1 MLCTLRSLAASIE
14 LSRDPQGFFDRRAAA
29 QGGDFTTAVWP
40 LGEIAVVSRPNTIA
54 DLFAADADALRAGE
68 ATRRVLPLL
77 AGSILCADGEA
88 HERRHRALLP
98 AFRASR
104 VAARTERIEWLARR
118 TFDSLPRGRRVPL
131 LPPLRRLTFAVLTEA
146 VLGTTDDA
154 FTDELHHRFDRYLS
168 APPILATWS
177 AAKRPLLGGALA
189 RRQRSVDEHLREA
202 MTHSGR
208 ASGGDALS
216 LLLES
221 GTDEQEVLAE
231 VRALL
236 IVGHET
242 TAAALAWG
250 LDLLARHPHVAAR
263 LRDGDSGYVEAVVAE
278 VLRLRPP
285 VVDSVRL
292 AARDVTL
299 GGRTV
304 PRGTFLLAAPLL
316 AHRDP
321 TAYPDPWRFDPN
333 RFLDHRPPQGSYL
346 PFGGG
351 SRRCLGAPL
360 ASLQLGVVLEL
371 AARTLHLH
379 AASQSEKARLR
390 GTAIV
395 PARGAELVVESRPSL
410 NAGLV

>member
-1 MLCTLRSLAASIE
+1 MLRALRSLAASVE

-29 QGGDFTTAVWP
+29 QGADFTTSVWP
-40 LGEIAVVSRPNTIA
+40 LGEIVVVSRANTIA
-54 DLFAADADALRAGE
+54 DLFAPDADVLRAGE

-77 AGSILCADGEA
+77 AGSILCADGER

-104 VAARTERIEWLARR
+104 VAARTERIEWLAQR

-146 VLGTTDDA
+146 VLGTTDDE
-154 FTDELHHRFDRYLS
+154 FTAELQRRFNRYLS
-168 APPILATWS
+168 GPPIFAAWS
-177 AAKRPLLGGALA
+177 ASQRPLLGGELA

-202 MTHSGR
+202 VVRRGR
-208 ASGGDALS
+208 GSGGDALS
-216 LLLES
+216 LLVES
-221 GTDEQEVLAE
+221 GAGEEEVLAE
-231 VRALL
+231 LRALL
-236 IVGHET
+236 IVGHEA

-250 LDLLARHPHVAAR
+250 LELLARHPDVGAR

-292 AARDVTL
+292 AAHDVML
-299 GGRTV
+299 GGRAV
-304 PRGTFLLAAPLL
+304 SAGTFLLAAPLL

-321 TAYPDPWRFDPN
+321 VAYPDPWRFEPN
-333 RFLDHRPPQGSYL
+333 RFLDHRPPQGAYF

-360 ASLQLGVVLEL
+360 ASLQLGVMLEL
-371 AARTLHLH
+371 AARTLHLQ
-379 AASQSEKARLR
+379 AANRPEQARLR
-390 GTAIV
+390 GTAVV
-395 PARGAELVVESRPSL
+395 PARGAKLIVE
-410 NAGLV
+410 